1 MSRKNKNKQASVE
14 NLDTTE
20 SAPVQE
26 IEVSLEEAQIE
37 QEPVEQLVDFDG
49 WYALRRHQ
57 IPAQHH
63 KEIIKA
69 DFKGRKVPVM
79 GTITQF
85 DEALAK
91 YGIKVK

>member
-1 MSRKNKNKQASVE
+1 
-14 NLDTTE
+14 
-20 SAPVQE
+20 
-26 IEVSLEEAQIE
+26 
-37 QEPVEQLVDFDG
+37 LVDFDG

-69 DFKGRKVPVM
+69 DFKGRKIPVM
-79 GTITQF
+79 GTIAQF